1 MLKEHFTEEHE
12 WIIYLT
18 QEEIVEL
25 KTTIEATRD
34 PRWEA
39 WSRQVLWESFN
50 AFIAE
55 QKTEGLSLSDILSRE
70 ENIPSLLRQSL
81 DQHLSW
87 ADDIA
92 HEGLFGDEGVFTSLD
107 ISSTAQDHLATAMSV
122 SFTQAGLWLL
132 QEKIQAGTL
141 GSQDIQD
148 IMNMGGEIDTR
159 LAAIKTVIEV
169 TPPTIGGN
177 GELNKI
183 FMQTQDG
190 VDFFS
195 QVISGDITA
204 DNVQET
210 LEAANVDSSDQI
222 VMDLSTIS
230 ARLNEDMDSFVEEVK
245 KLTPEQMQSML
256 AWIATANSTAQTA
269 ANNENITRN
278 EGEKTMWE
286 KFMDFFKDFFWS
298 FIDIWR
304 DKEWDTDSQTQ
315 AQQEQAVQKE
325 QADNARLIS
334 LIDDVS
340 ESQRNNSIIVSLR
353 EKPETATR
361 LRKLFESI
369 STSETFEESF
379 KDMFTLGVDGLDKIT
394 KVWTILENHWFLQS
408 LPEWT
413 SNLERDIMLIEEYSR
428 YRNSDGVK
436 WLNDDRTQWEEW
448 AEKRHSEEW
457 AVAGK

>member
-1 MLKEHFTEEHE
+1 
-12 WIIYLT
+12 
-18 QEEIVEL
+18 
-25 KTTIEATRD
+25 
-34 PRWEA
+34 
-39 WSRQVLWESFN
+39 
-50 AFIAE
+50 
-55 QKTEGLSLSDILSRE
+55 
-70 ENIPSLLRQSL
+70 
-81 DQHLSW
+81 
-87 ADDIA
+87 
-92 HEGLFGDEGVFTSLD
+92 
-107 ISSTAQDHLATAMSV
+107 
-122 SFTQAGLWLL
+122 
-132 QEKIQAGTL
+132 
-141 GSQDIQD
+141 
-148 IMNMGGEIDTR
+148 
-159 LAAIKTVIEV
+159 
-169 TPPTIGGN
+169 
-177 GELNKI
+177 
-183 FMQTQDG
+183 
-190 VDFFS
+190 
-195 QVISGDITA
+195 
-204 DNVQET
+204 
-210 LEAANVDSSDQI
+210 
-222 VMDLSTIS
+222 
-230 ARLNEDMDSFVEEVK
+230 MDSFVEEVK